1 MNELLGALLGSLL
14 GSLRWLG
21 RTGTRGVA
29 VAMFSAT
36 LLPGL
41 GDTFRPALGVVVF
54 ALLSVA
60 FVRLQPAA
68 MAQRLYRPGVPIAV
82 CMWTALCIPLLS
94 GLLCHWLNI
103 HQLSPDLYTALMLQA
118 IASPMMATPAITMLL
133 GLDATVVL
141 IVMVTSTALLP
152 ITAAL
157 FAHLF
162 LGSAAGDGGLS
173 LSPGVL
179 GVRLFVL
186 LTGSAIV
193 GFLVRRAL
201 GVHRVAKLKL
211 EFDGLNIAML
221 FMFAAAIM
229 GNVVPSLIDQPMT
242 VLRFT
247 AAVFVVFF
255 ALQGLSTLLFW
266 RAGRDIAVSVG
277 FMCSQRNMGMM
288 LVATAGA
295 ASEQV
300 WLYCAMAQ
308 LPIYLGPMLMTPI
321 VRRFVH
327 RR

>member
-1 MNELLGALLGSLL
+1 MSALLGPILSIV
-14 GSLRWLG
+14 RWIG

-29 VAMFSAT
+29 VAMISAT

-68 MAQRLYRPGVPIAV
+68 MAQRLRRPGVPIAV
-82 CMWTALCIPLLS
+82 CIRTALCIPLLS

-152 ITAAL
+152 ISAAL
-157 FAHLF
+157 FANLL
-162 LGSAAGDGGLS
+162 LGAAAGDAGLS
-173 LSPGVL
+173 LPPGVL
-179 GVRLFVL
+179 GLRLFVL
-186 LTGSAIV
+186 LAGSAMV
-193 GFLVRRAL
+193 GFFVRRAL
-201 GVHRVAKLKL
+201 GVQRVATLKL
-211 EFDGLNIAML
+211 EFNGLNIVML

-229 GNVVPSLIDQPMT
+229 GNVIPNLIDQPMT
-242 VLRFT
+242 VLRLT

-266 RAGRDIAVSVG
+266 RTGRDIAISVG
-277 FMCSQRNMGMM
+277 FMCSQRNMEMM
-288 LVATAGA
+288 LVATAGSV
-295 ASEQV
+295 SEQV
-300 WLYCAMAQ
+300 WLYCAIAQ

-321 VRRFVH
+321 VRRCIRDH
-327 RR
+327 G